1 MANPSLEGN
10 LRRYQLIV
18 GSTSAL
24 FWIPTGFL
32 FFIDEFGLGAAL
44 RLGAIYYLAVVVF
57 EVPSGWFSDRIG
69 RVPTL
74 RFVALFWMGA
84 FCALGLAEHFAVAAL
99 GQVLMAI
106 GYAFLSGTDVTFHFD
121 SLEALGHESEFE
133 RREALIRRNGMLV
146 RAVSVIAGG
155 AMGMV
160 SLRLPYAAGFVAAA
174 FLGVVTLGLKEPP
187 RHAERGSFGADLS
200 AVVRLFRIRLL
211 GWILVYVV
219 SEIILQHLASEF
231 AGPYLAEVLGEE
243 LTDVDRAPLLT
254 GVLAAAVALIGAIFV
269 RSAPGLRDRLGLV
282 GALTAV
288 ALLPTVTVTTMA
300 LFTSG
305 WVVGLLSLR
314 NVQIGIAGVLIPAA
328 VGQRVA
334 QHQRATFLSF
344 TSLGGRLAYGAVLL
358 SLSSTAGFAG
368 TLEWAA
374 VIAVVSFAVV
384 AGSALALRE

>member
-121 SLEALGHESEFE
+121 SLEALGHVALPDVVFTEAHELALS
-133 RREALIRRNGMLV
+133 RDGACVAGTSRHRYDGAEAL
-146 RAVSVIAGG
+146 
-155 AMGMV
+155 
-160 SLRLPYAAGFVAAA
+160 
-174 FLGVVTLGLKEPP
+174 
-187 RHAERGSFGADLS
+187 
-200 AVVRLFRIRLL
+200 
-211 GWILVYVV
+211 
-219 SEIILQHLASEF
+219 
-231 AGPYLAEVLGEE
+231 
-243 LTDVDRAPLLT
+243 
-254 GVLAAAVALIGAIFV
+254 
-269 RSAPGLRDRLGLV
+269 
-282 GALTAV
+282 
-288 ALLPTVTVTTMA
+288 
-300 LFTSG
+300 
-305 WVVGLLSLR
+305 
-314 NVQIGIAGVLIPAA
+314 
-328 VGQRVA
+328 
-334 QHQRATFLSF
+334 
-344 TSLGGRLAYGAVLL
+344 
-358 SLSSTAGFAG
+358 
-368 TLEWAA
+368 
-374 VIAVVSFAVV
+374 
-384 AGSALALRE
+384 